1 MFELKISG
9 ELEARHL
16 SQEWATHTISLRS
29 PHSAREEKKTGQSV
43 CFYFHDI
50 SPVHESIDSD
60 LKAATS
66 EQIQEILKFT
76 APLKSGD
83 KLLVHCTVGVSRS
96 PAVAIGILCQHGLTP
111 NEAVKQVC
119 SICPSAV
126 PNEHILKLFD
136 DLFGFEGK
144 LVAAASWEEISKI
157 QLSLYGLIT
166 VLTNLMLSDIM
177 QHYFKRCQRLWLS

>member
-9 ELEARHL
+9 ESEARRL
-16 SQEWATHTISLRS
+16 SKEWATHTISLRS
-29 PHSAREEKKTGQSV
+29 PRSGRDNKKTGQSR
-43 CFYFHDI
+43 CFYFDDVTPI
-50 SPVHESIDSD
+50 QASIDSD

-76 APLKSGD
+76 APLKYGD

-126 PNEHILKLFD
+126 PNEHIIKLFD
-136 DLFGFEGK
+136 DLFGFDGK

-157 QLSLYGLIT
+157 LYE
-166 VLTNLMLSDIM
+166 SRRS
-177 QHYFKRCQRLWLS
+177 HKK